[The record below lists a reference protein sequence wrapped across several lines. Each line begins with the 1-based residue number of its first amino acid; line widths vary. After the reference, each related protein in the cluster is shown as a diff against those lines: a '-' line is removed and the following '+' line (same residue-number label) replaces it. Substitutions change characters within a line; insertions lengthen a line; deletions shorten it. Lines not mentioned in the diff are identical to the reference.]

1 MEHSYYFIMASSY
14 SIPRLFQLQIDA
26 LVASGYYTSKS
37 DVVKDA
43 LRHLFETHEHL
54 KQAAAVELYRRGQ
67 LTISKA
73 AELAAIPLDRFKD
86 ILRDQGISLTA
97 PDLVEWDGA

>member
-1 MEHSYYFIMASSY
+1 MASSY
-14 SIPRLFQLQIDA
+14 SIPRLYKLQIDA

-43 LRHLFETHEHL
+43 LRHLFDTHAHL

-67 LTISKA
+67 LTLTKS
-73 AELAAIPLDRFKD
+73 AELAGMPLETFKEV
-86 ILRDQGISLTA
+86 LRDQGISLTV
-97 PDLVEWDGA
+97 PDLAAVEWEGG